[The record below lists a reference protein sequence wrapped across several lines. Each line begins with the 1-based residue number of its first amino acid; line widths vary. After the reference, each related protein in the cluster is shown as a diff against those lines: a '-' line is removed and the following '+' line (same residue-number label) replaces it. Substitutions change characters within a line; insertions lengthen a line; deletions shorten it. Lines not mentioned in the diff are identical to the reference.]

1 MPAIQPAKL
10 KIQAAELV
18 GSFSQPEQFARQLHN
33 LLDSYA
39 DHAHR
44 AGQSGEPASL
54 LQSYNT
60 PPPVLR
66 QVTLELRR
74 KASTDRTAAL
84 ALADR
89 LWREPTLEFRLLAAH
104 LLGQI
109 APAPSQDV
117 TVRLMG
123 WVRANPD
130 DQLLRGIVSAALEG
144 LCQADSASVLALAQV
159 WLSDPGL
166 AAQRAGLA
174 ALQTLA
180 SSPNFANLPAVFRLA
195 LPYLRK
201 APLEIRPQVTD
212 LVRTLA
218 WISPQET
225 AYVLQENL
233 TAPENP
239 DTPWLIRQVLAEMPE
254 SQQRTLRLALQA
266 LRGQK

>member
-1 MPAIQPAKL
+1 MPAIQPARL

-18 GSFSQPEQFARQLHN
+18 GSFSQPEQFARLLHS

-39 DHAHR
+39 DHTHR

-74 KASTDRTAAL
+74 KASADRTAAL

-89 LWREPTLEFRLLAAH
+89 LWREPALEFRLLAAR

-109 APAPSQDV
+109 TPAPSTDI

-123 WVRANPD
+123 WVRAKPD
-130 DQLLRGIVSAALEG
+130 DQLLRGIVAGALEG
-144 LCQADSASVLALAQV
+144 LCQADPASVLTLAQV
-159 WLSDPGL
+159 WLAEPSPT
-166 AAQRAGLA
+166 AQRAGFA

-180 SSPNFANLPAVFRLA
+180 GSPGFANLPAVFRLA
-195 LPYLRK
+195 LPFLRK
-201 APLEIRPQVTD
+201 APLEIRPQVAD

-218 WISPQET
+218 WVSPQET

-233 TAPENP
+233 TAPDNP
-239 DTPWLIRQVLAEMPE
+239 DTPWLIRQVLDEMPE
-254 SQQRTLRLALQA
+254 AQQRTLRQALQA